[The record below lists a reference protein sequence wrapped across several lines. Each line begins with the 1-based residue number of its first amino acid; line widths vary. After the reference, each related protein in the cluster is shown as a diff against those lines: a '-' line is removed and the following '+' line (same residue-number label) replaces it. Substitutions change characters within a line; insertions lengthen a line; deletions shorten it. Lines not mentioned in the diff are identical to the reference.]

1 MLDGALQWNNSIE
14 FEKFLNDFFIKYY
27 FPTYDS
33 EFDAGMND
41 CSLTTF
47 LCELLRHDSECVNNN
62 PLFSNNNCTYFVD
75 INIIN
80 NLNIMF
86 EYLIDANKTETWPRI
101 EWMLGRWENADEIMT
116 CKNGILGDLCE
127 YIIPVRPLR
136 RSPLT
141 HKETKQLNKAYDCI
155 ANKNHILH
163 KIYGLKVKKLINN
176 AIKLFKVNETSFV
189 LDPSV
194 NDKYVSKILKACVDQ

>member
-86 EYLIDANKTETWPRI
+86 EYFWSNPLHADLFPQIRQMEVDIVK
-101 EWMLGRWENADEIMT
+101 MLM
-116 CKNGILGDLCE
+116 
-127 YIIPVRPLR
+127 YP
-136 RSPLT
+136 
-141 HKETKQLNKAYDCI
+141 
-155 ANKNHILH
+155 
-163 KIYGLKVKKLINN
+163 
-176 AIKLFKVNETSFV
+176 
-189 LDPSV
+189 
-194 NDKYVSKILKACVDQ
+194 